1 MSVIGIIGGSG
12 LYDIEGLTVINE
24 HKVKTPFGDP
34 SDVIIEGELE
44 GVRMFFLPR
53 HGRGHVYHPHEINY
67 RANIFALKSLGVERI
82 IAASAVGSMRE
93 EIHPG
98 DIVIVDQFIDRTKV
112 RHQTFFEQGFVA
124 HVPFADPVCPH
135 LTIKLIEAGKATGV
149 NIHTSGTYVCIEG
162 PMFSTRAESNVYRQ
176 WDATVIGMTNYQ
188 EAKLARE
195 AEICYATMAL
205 VTDYDC
211 WHEAEEDVD
220 IAQIIE
226 TMNNNIFKAKNII
239 KKVLPT
245 IDADRTCH
253 CAEALNGG
261 ILTKPDHIC
270 EETKKKLAPI
280 VGKYVK

>member
-1 MSVIGIIGGSG
+1 MSIIGIIGGSG
-12 LYDIEGLTVINE
+12 LYDIEGLTVTNE
-24 HKVKTPFGDP
+24 HMVKTPFGEP
-34 SDVIIEGELE
+34 SDVIMEGELE
-44 GVRMFFLPR
+44 GKRVFFLPR

-67 RANIFALKSLGVERI
+67 RANFYALKSLGVERV

-98 DIVIVDQFIDRTKV
+98 DIVIVDQFIDRTKM
-112 RHQTFFEQGFVA
+112 RHQTFFEKGFVA

-135 LTIKLIEAGKATGV
+135 LKAKLMEAGKAAGV
-149 NIHTSGTYVCIEG
+149 TIHEGGTYVCIEG
-162 PMFSTRAESNVYRQ
+162 PMFSTRAESNVYRS
-176 WDATVIGMTNYQ
+176 WNTTVIGMTNYQ

-220 IAQIIE
+220 VAKILE

-245 IDADRTCH
+245 IDKKRSCH
-253 CAEALNGG
+253 CADALRGG
-261 ILTKPDHIC
+261 ILTKPDYIP